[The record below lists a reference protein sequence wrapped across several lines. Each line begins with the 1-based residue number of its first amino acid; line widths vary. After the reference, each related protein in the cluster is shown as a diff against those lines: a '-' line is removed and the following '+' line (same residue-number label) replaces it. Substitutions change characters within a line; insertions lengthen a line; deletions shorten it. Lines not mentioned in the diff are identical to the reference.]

1 MAISRTSLRPTAVL
15 SGSATFG
22 ALAALITLAAPPAL
36 QPPFPILFYL
46 KFDVSEVVDL
56 SSFMIFGPTAGL
68 LTALI
73 HATILGTVAGGA
85 GSGPFFGPSLKFLGV
100 LSTYIGLLVASR
112 IGKQSLLRTSLTM
125 TSLALLTRVS
135 LMTLANYFYIVFLAQ
150 TIFGINYAYF
160 AQLVLSDAGINL
172 TGTGL
177 IIYILGLTAIYNAVH
192 VVFSVLVSLL
202 LVNTLMKRAPNL
214 LQSRAW
220 ITRVL
225 NPASGR
231 ATLSSRSE
239 RASP

>member
-1 MAISRTSLRPTAVL
+1 MAVSRRSLRPTAVL
-15 SGSATFG
+15 AGSATFG
-22 ALAALITLAAPPAL
+22 ALASLITLAAPPAL

-56 SSFMIFGPTAGL
+56 SSLMIFGPTAGL

-100 LSTYIGLLVASR
+100 LSTYLGLLLASK
-112 IGKQSLLRTSLTM
+112 IGKQSLMRTTLTM
-125 TSLALLTRVS
+125 TSLALITRVT
-135 LMTLANYFYIVFLAQ
+135 LMTVANYFYIVFLAQ
-150 TIFGINYAYF
+150 TVFGVDYTGF
-160 AQLVLSDAGINL
+160 AQFVLSQSGVNL
-172 TGTGL
+172 TGSGL

-192 VVFSVLVSLL
+192 VVFSVVVSLL
-202 LVNTLMKRAPNL
+202 LVNALMRRAPNL

-225 NPASGR
+225 SPATGRPTLTSQSGQ
-231 ATLSSRSE
+231 ASS
-239 RASP
+239 

>member
-1 MAISRTSLRPTAVL
+1 MAVSRTSLRPTAVL
-15 SGSATFG
+15 AGSATFG
-22 ALAALITLAAPPAL
+22 ALASLITLAAPPAL

-100 LSTYIGLLVASR
+100 LSTYIGLFVASR
-112 IGKQSLLRTSLTM
+112 IGKQSLLRTTLTM
-125 TSLALLTRVS
+125 TSLALITRVA
-135 LMTLANYFYIVFLAQ
+135 LMTVANYFYIVFLAQ
-150 TIFGINYAYF
+150 TVFGVDYSGF
-160 AQLVLSDAGINL
+160 AQFVLSQSGINL
-172 TGTGL
+172 TGSGL
-177 IIYILGLTAIYNAVH
+177 ILYILGLTAIYNAVH
-192 VVFSVLVSLL
+192 VVFSVVVSLL
-202 LVNTLMKRAPNL
+202 LVNALMRRAPNL

-225 NPASGR
+225 NPASGK
-231 ATLSSRSE
+231 ATVSSQSGQ
-239 RASP
+239 ASS

>member
-1 MAISRTSLRPTAVL
+1 MAVSRRSLRPTAVL
-15 SGSATFG
+15 AGSATFG
-22 ALAALITLAAPPAL
+22 ALASLITLAAPPAL

-100 LSTYIGLLVASR
+100 LSTYLGLFLASR
-112 IGKQSLLRTSLTM
+112 IGKQSLMRTTLTM
-125 TSLALLTRVS
+125 TSLALITRVA
-135 LMTLANYFYIVFLAQ
+135 LMTVANYFYIVFLAQ
-150 TIFGINYAYF
+150 TVFGVDYTGF
-160 AQLVLSDAGINL
+160 AQFVLSQSGVNL
-172 TGTGL
+172 TGSGL

-192 VVFSVLVSLL
+192 VVFSVVVSLL
-202 LVNTLMKRAPNL
+202 LVNALMRRAPNL

-225 NPASGR
+225 SPATGRPTLTSQSGQ
-231 ATLSSRSE
+231 ASS
-239 RASP
+239 

>member
-1 MAISRTSLRPTAVL
+1 MATSRTSLRPTAVL
-15 SGSATFG
+15 AGSATFG
-22 ALAALITLAAPPAL
+22 ALASLITLAAPPAL

-46 KFDVSEVVDL
+46 KFDVAEVVDL

-73 HATILGTVAGGA
+73 HTTILGTVAGGA

-100 LSTYIGLLVASR
+100 ISTYVGLLVASR
-112 IGKQSLLRTSLTM
+112 FGKQSLLRTGLTM
-125 TSLALLTRVS
+125 TSIALLTRVT

-150 TIFGINYAYF
+150 TFFGINYTYF
-160 AQLVLSDAGINL
+160 AQLVLSESGINL
-172 TGTGL
+172 TGSGL

-192 VVFSVLVSLL
+192 VVFSVLVSLI

-225 NPASGR
+225 TSASR
-231 ATLSSRSE
+231 
-239 RASP
+239 